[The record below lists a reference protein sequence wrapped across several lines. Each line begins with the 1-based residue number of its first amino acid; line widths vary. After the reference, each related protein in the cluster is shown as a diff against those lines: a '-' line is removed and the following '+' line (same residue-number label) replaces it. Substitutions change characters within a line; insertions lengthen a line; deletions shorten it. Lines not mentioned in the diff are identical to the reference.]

1 MALVQV
7 RAVLFLV
14 FKHLFKKKQYLS
26 DSFCRYYSGDVFQ
39 NHVDTCYHESECV
52 RSFYT
57 VNIYLNDGFT
67 DGKTR
72 FFDDD
77 NRMTCSV
84 QPAPGLALIFAQPAL
99 RFYAHDGERVADG
112 TKYLIRSDVMYRRV
126 DQ

>member
-1 MALVQV
+1 M
-7 RAVLFLV
+7 
-14 FKHLFKKKQYLS
+14 
-26 DSFCRYYSGDVFQ
+26 FQ
-39 NHVDTCYHESECV
+39 EHVDTCYSASDSL

-57 VNIYLNDGFT
+57 VNIYLNDAFT

-84 QPAPGLALIFAQPAL
+84 QPSPGLALIFAQPAL
-99 RFYAHDGERVADG
+99 RFYVHDGERVVDG